1 MTSDHP
7 TAGPV
12 ARTLAGLL
20 RLAWPTG
27 VYLIPCL
34 LSALAV
40 VMITGLSRA
49 APPPQ
54 VVDVQLSAGER
65 ETTVRF
71 IVDQPIDF
79 RIFTLASPLR
89 LVVDMPA
96 VDWRSPPAQLTRVAR
111 QSGGVRD
118 VRRGNFRTGTL
129 RIVLDLEAPI
139 AVDSAALVPHGRQY
153 ALTVR
158 WRQIRNYKSQ
168 RFGDFQ
174 AVPLP
179 PPRPAGGESR
189 PAPLVVLD
197 PGHGGV
203 DPGASG
209 RRGTQEKAVTLAMAK
224 RLATALKA
232 TGRYRV
238 VLTRNDDRFL
248 PLRERTRIARRHG
261 ANLFLSLHADS
272 ALRSEARGLSVYTLS
287 DQASD
292 EEAGALAKRENK
304 ADVLGGLNLTDE
316 QPDVVSILIDL
327 AQRETKNRSVRF
339 ANQLVQTMVLRVP
352 LLDRPHRQ
360 AGFAVLKAPDIP
372 AALIELGFLSHPEEE
387 RLLLSGKHRSAII
400 EGIVAATDNFFV
412 ERWGSKTAADR

>member
-1 MTSDHP
+1 
-7 TAGPV
+7 
-12 ARTLAGLL
+12 
-20 RLAWPTG
+20 
-27 VYLIPCL
+27 
-34 LSALAV
+34 
-40 VMITGLSRA
+40 
-49 APPPQ
+49 
-54 VVDVQLSAGER
+54 
-65 ETTVRF
+65 
-71 IVDQPIDF
+71 
-79 RIFTLASPLR
+79 
-89 LVVDMPA
+89 
-96 VDWRSPPAQLTRVAR
+96 
-111 QSGGVRD
+111 
-118 VRRGNFRTGTL
+118 
-129 RIVLDLEAPI
+129 
-139 AVDSAALVPHGRQY
+139 
-153 ALTVR
+153 
-158 WRQIRNYKSQ
+158 
-168 RFGDFQ
+168 
-174 AVPLP
+174 
-179 PPRPAGGESR
+179 
-189 PAPLVVLD
+189 
-197 PGHGGV
+197 
-203 DPGASG
+203 
-209 RRGTQEKAVTLAMAK
+209 MAK